1 MLLAGVASSQPWPSS
16 STASGATA
24 RSSSSNV
31 IPACTLASRPGGVTL
46 APKNSL
52 PARSAAGFLSP
63 QPSTNDIA
71 TNSTTYRR
79 TLVIAGVFHGDVR
92 CSGWMTTLARV
103 GIGLLAGAAVVA
115 AGACGRKPSYGAAPH
130 LLGKL
135 DGLDLTR
142 DKAAVAA
149 ISSDLAAGSDV
160 DDGALTYRV
169 WFDKTGRIET
179 VIEFVTGPLDDVFAA
194 WGSGASG
201 WFADHQGHFYY
212 DTATRT
218 RLVVFQ
224 DDPEKKHFTVEARPY
239 VPFATLLGSGHDVQ
253 LGGVDVLGQPGDVA
267 ARALA
272 GKGVRVD
279 RFDAPTLSEAVQAWY
294 SPDLL
299 TDLGTCKLSL
309 FDLKAQGTLSSY
321 KLECSAREIDGG
333 DQQML
338 ARFEQKWGKPTA
350 SEHGSRYP
358 GDKPRIVLRE
368 KRKGELELDVKDLA
382 READDD

>member
-1 MLLAGVASSQPWPSS
+1 
-16 STASGATA
+16 
-24 RSSSSNV
+24 
-31 IPACTLASRPGGVTL
+31 
-46 APKNSL
+46 
-52 PARSAAGFLSP
+52 
-63 QPSTNDIA
+63 
-71 TNSTTYRR
+71 
-79 TLVIAGVFHGDVR
+79 
-92 CSGWMTTLARV
+92 MTTLAHV
-103 GIGLLAGAAVVA
+103 GVGLLAGAAVVGLG
-115 AGACGRKPSYGAAPH
+115 AGCGRKPSYGSAPH

-135 DGLDLTR
+135 DGLDLTLEK
-142 DKAAVAA
+142 DAVAA

-169 WFDKTGRIET
+169 WFDKTGRIES
-179 VIEFVTGPLDDVFAA
+179 VIEFVAGPLDDVFAA

-224 DDPEKKHFTVEARPY
+224 DDPEKKHFTIEAQPY
-239 VPFATLLGSGHDVQ
+239 VPFATMLGSGHDVQ

-272 GKGVRVD
+272 DKGLRAD
-279 RFDAPTLSEAVQAWY
+279 RFDAPDKLNQLVQAWY
-294 SPDLL
+294 SPELL

-321 KLECSAREIDGG
+321 KLECSAREVDGG
-333 DQQML
+333 EQQML

-350 SEHGSRYP
+350 SEGGSRYP

-368 KRKGELELDVKDLA
+368 NGKRELELDVKDLA